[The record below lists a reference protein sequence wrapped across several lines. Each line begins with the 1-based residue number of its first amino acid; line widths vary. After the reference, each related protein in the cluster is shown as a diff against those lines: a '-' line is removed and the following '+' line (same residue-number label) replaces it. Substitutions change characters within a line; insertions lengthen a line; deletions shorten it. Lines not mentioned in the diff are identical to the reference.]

1 MPKMTAAEAAIRV
14 LESEGVDLVF
24 GQPGAA
30 ILPFYQAMRARGTIR
45 HVLVRHEEGGTHA
58 AEGYSRASDQ
68 KIGVSIGTS
77 GPAGTNMIT
86 GLYSA
91 MADSIPILAITGQA
105 PASDLFAK
113 ACESCRSFEAMA
125 DIHASADYRKH
136 LLAQLAKRALRTALA
151 MKG

>member
-58 AEGYSRASDQ
+58 AEGYSRASGQ

-77 GPAGTNMIT
+77 GAPPVWLETCRTWPIRPSVAG
-86 GLYSA
+86 A
-91 MADSIPILAITGQA
+91 W
-105 PASDLFAK
+105 
-113 ACESCRSFEAMA
+113 R
-125 DIHASADYRKH
+125 RH
-136 LLAQLAKRALRTALA
+136 LNGGKPLRFRLR
-151 MKG
+151 

>member
-1 MPKMTAAEAAIRV
+1 MTAAEAAIRV
-14 LESEGVDLVF
+14 LETERVDLVF

-30 ILPFYQAMRARGTIR
+30 ILPLYQAMRARGTIR

-58 AEGYSRASDQ
+58 AEGYSRASGQ

-91 MADSIPILAITGQA
+91 IADSCPVLCITAANGGPHARVSSPVPGRSTFTTSA
-105 PASDLFAK
+105 PRSASN
-113 ACESCRSFEAMA
+113 
-125 DIHASADYRKH
+125 
-136 LLAQLAKRALRTALA
+136 
-151 MKG
+151 